1 MSTMD
6 LLVPVTHLRV
16 RRRRAEGQVHLILDN
31 YYFDLDE
38 GTDAVWRACDGVRT
52 VAQVAEVLHRER
64 GWDLELALAVTRHT
78 LGAFVQQELVSLV
91 APPSSSNPSAGGE
104 NHE

>member
-1 MSTMD
+1 MD
-6 LLVPVTHLRV
+6 MLIPVTHLRV

-52 VAQVAEVLHRER
+52 VVQVAEVLHRER
-64 GWDLELALAVTRHT
+64 GWDMELALAVTRHT

-91 APPSSSNPSAGGE
+91 APPSSNPSAGGE

>member
-1 MSTMD
+1 MD
-6 LLVPVTHLRV
+6 LDTLVPVTHLRV

-64 GWDLELALAVTRHT
+64 GWALELARSITRDT
-78 LGAFVQQELVSLV
+78 LSAFAEQELVSLV
-91 APPSSSNPSAGGE
+91 AHPSTSNPSAGGE
-104 NHE
+104 THE